1 MDEVRAKLNWFKSVI
16 LPHQSALRA
25 RLRRIAPHSGEL
37 DDLVAEVLTRA
48 YANPA
53 WHSVDHGRAYL
64 FTVARNLIIDQA
76 RREKIVSFV
85 HVVELDL
92 LRSGHDLE
100 SQLCARDELRRLQA
114 LVDTLPRQCR
124 RAFLLRRVHEK
135 SVVEIADEMGLS
147 VSTVEKHLGKAIRL
161 VMQALAEQE
170 ELVGGGSR
178 RSIAGGDRGAGHPAP
193 DRARQ

>member
-16 LPHQSALRA
+16 LPHQAALRA
-25 RLRRIAPHSGEL
+25 RLRRIGPQSGEL
-37 DDLVAEVLTRA
+37 DDMVSEVLTRA
-48 YANPA
+48 YANPG
-53 WHSVDHGRAYL
+53 WRNVDHGRAYL

-76 RREKIVSFV
+76 RRDKIVSFV
-85 HVVELDL
+85 HIVELDL

-100 SQLCARDELRRLQA
+100 SQLCARDELRRLHA

-124 RAFLLRRVHEK
+124 RAFLLRRVHDK
-135 SVVEIADEMGLS
+135 SVIEIADEMGLS

-161 VMQALAEQE
+161 VMRALAEQE
-170 ELVGGGSR
+170 ELAGGESGR
-178 RSIAGGDRGAGHPAP
+178 FIARGDRGAGRPAP